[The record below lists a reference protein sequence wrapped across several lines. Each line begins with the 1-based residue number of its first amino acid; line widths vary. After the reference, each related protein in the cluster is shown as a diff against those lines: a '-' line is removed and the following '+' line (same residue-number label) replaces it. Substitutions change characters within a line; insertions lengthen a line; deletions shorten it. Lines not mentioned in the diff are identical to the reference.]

1 MARLS
6 NANAV
11 QAIRDREVFS
21 NNSDTMTGRKRFAG
35 WGDLPEEHRIPDPE
49 EAAIVFWVYSY
60 GTPIAWIDANE
71 TAHMPAVRYTRTT
84 DRQQKIVAE
93 ALHIPFRAET
103 TVTPAEEL

>member
-21 NNSDTMTGRKRFAG
+21 NNSDTMIGRKRFAG
-35 WGDLPEEHRIPDPE
+35 WGDLPEGQRPVLHVHHI
-49 EAAIVFWVYSY
+49 AYWVYSY
-60 GTPIAWIDANE
+60 GTPIAWVYDDGSAY
-71 TAHMPAVRYTRTT
+71 MPAVRYTTTT

-93 ALHIPFRAET
+93 ALCIPFRAEI
-103 TVTPAEEL
+103 TVTPSEEL